1 MALFDDSIMYTYTVL
16 GIHED
21 GAGDHRGNPYSRLF
35 LTKAVRVLSFAPV
48 GAVAAADGDEDG
60 DGEAGEESPV
70 EADQFLSHFFRQLV
84 SSAVREAAE
93 EEDEE

>member
-1 MALFDDSIMYTYTVL
+1 M
-16 GIHED
+16 
-21 GAGDHRGNPYSRLF
+21 
-35 LTKAVRVLSFAPV
+35 LSFAPV

-60 DGEAGEESPV
+60 DGEAGEEESPV